1 MEVLVPI
8 VIFGIGIIL
17 ATALAGLGIQR
28 VVEGQ
33 KGNK

>member
-8 VIFGIGIIL
+8 MIFGIGIII
-17 ATALAGLGIQR
+17 ATTLAGLGIQR
-28 VVEGQ
+28 IVEGQ

>member
-8 VIFGIGIIL
+8 MICGIGIII
-17 ATALAGLGIQR
+17 ATTLAGLGIQR
-28 VVEGQ
+28 IVESQ